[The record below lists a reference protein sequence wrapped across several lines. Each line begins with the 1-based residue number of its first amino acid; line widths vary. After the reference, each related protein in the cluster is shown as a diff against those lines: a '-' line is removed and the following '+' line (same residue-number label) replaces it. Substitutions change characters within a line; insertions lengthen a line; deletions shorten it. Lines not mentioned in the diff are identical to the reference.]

1 MIATIVILI
10 AGAATLGLW
19 VPPVALFPMS
29 ALVLG
34 IVFYADV
41 SHGDPG
47 WQVVRDLI
55 TVTVSVELGY
65 IIGASFR
72 EVWQH
77 WRRD

>member
-1 MIATIVILI
+1 
-10 AGAATLGLW
+10 
-19 VPPVALFPMS
+19 MS

-41 SHGDPG
+41 SRGDPG

-65 IIGASFR
+65 IIGAPHSEKSGSTGGGTDHECPAFLLG
-72 EVWQH
+72 WGSSTPKLSP
-77 WRRD
+77 RRLLG

>member
-1 MIATIVILI
+1 
-10 AGAATLGLW
+10 
-19 VPPVALFPMS
+19 
-29 ALVLG
+29 VLG
-34 IVFYADV
+34 IAFYADV

-72 EVWQH
+72 EVWRY